1 MIAITPHPAMTF
13 TEQLNAFFTTP
24 ASRTKLVTLRNIWQ
38 RPYGREPLSVPG
50 EYGVSLDLLR
60 AHLAKVNPS
69 LIRFVEAILESGLN
83 LDAVL
88 IFPLSIP
95 MTRLPITTR

>member
-1 MIAITPHPAMTF
+1 MTF
-13 TEQLNAFFTTP
+13 LDQLNALCCTP

-60 AHLAKVNPS
+60 AHLPKVNPS
-69 LIRFVEAILESGLN
+69 LIRFVEAIIESGLN

-88 IFPLSIP
+88 MFPLSIP
-95 MTRLPITTR
+95 MTRLPIIAR

>member
-1 MIAITPHPAMTF
+1 MTF
-13 TEQLNAFFTTP
+13 LDQLNALCCTS

-60 AHLAKVNPS
+60 AHLPKVNPS
-69 LIRFVEAILESGLN
+69 LIRFVEAIIESGLN

-88 IFPLSIP
+88 MFPLSIP
-95 MTRLPITTR
+95 MTRLPIIAR

>member
-1 MIAITPHPAMTF
+1 M
-13 TEQLNAFFTTP
+13 LYP

-38 RPYGREPLSVPG
+38 RPYGREPLSVPD
-50 EYGVSLDLLR
+50 EYGVSLDLLL
-60 AHLAKVNPS
+60 AHLSKVNPP
-69 LIRFVEAILESGLN
+69 LINFVKAILESDLN

-88 IFPLSIP
+88 MLPLSIP

>member
-24 ASRTKLVTLRNIWQ
+24 ASRTKLITLRNIWQ
-38 RPYGREPLSVPG
+38 RPYGREPLTIPD

-60 AHLAKVNPS
+60 AHLSKINPS
-69 LIRFVEAILESGLN
+69 LVKFVEAILESGLN

-88 IFPLSIP
+88 MLPLSIP
-95 MTRLPITTR
+95 MARLPIIAR